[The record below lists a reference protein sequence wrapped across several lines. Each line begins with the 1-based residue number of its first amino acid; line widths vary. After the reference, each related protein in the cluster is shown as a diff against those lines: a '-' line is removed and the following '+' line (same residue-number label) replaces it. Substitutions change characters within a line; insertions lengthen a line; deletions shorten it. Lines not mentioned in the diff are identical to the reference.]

1 MAAVTKTQLSELQKR
16 LSAGISK
23 FRLPL
28 LIFAAGLLLMLL
40 PTGKRSTQQA
50 VQTAAQAAQTQELTS
65 SQEEMEAILSRID
78 GVGRVDLL
86 LTLRTSGASV
96 YQTDTRTVTSGSG
109 TTEECQTVF
118 GQTSGSGKEPVVQ
131 TTLAPQYQGALVVCD
146 GADRASVRLAVVQAV
161 TSLTGLGSNQIA
173 VVKMKGQ

>member
-40 PTGKRSTQQA
+40 PTGKRSTQA
-50 VQTAAQAAQTQELTS
+50 VQTAAQAAQTQELTPS
-65 SQEEMEAILSRID
+65 REEMEAILSRID

-146 GADRASVRLAVVQAV
+146 GADRASVWLAVVQAV

>member
-28 LIFAAGLLLMLL
+28 LICAAGLLLMLL
-40 PTGKRSTQQA
+40 PTGKRSTQE
-50 VQTAAQAAQTQELTS
+50 VQTAAQAAQTQELTP

>member
-40 PTGKRSTQQA
+40 PTGKRSTQA
-50 VQTAAQAAQTQELTS
+50 VQTAAQAAQTQELTP

-131 TTLAPQYQGALVVCD
+131 TTLAPQYQGALVGCD

>member
-1 MAAVTKTQLSELQKR
+1 MAAVTKAQLEELQKR
-16 LSAGISK
+16 LRVGVSK
-23 FRLPL
+23 FRIPL

-40 PTGKRSTQQA
+40 PAGTRSA
-50 VQTAAQAAQTQELTS
+50 KSSEATAPTAQTLELTPP
-65 SQEEMEAILSRID
+65 QEEMEAILSRIE
-78 GVGRVDLL
+78 GAGRVELL

-109 TTEECQTVF
+109 TTEECETVF
-118 GQTSGSGKEPVVQ
+118 RQTSGSGKEPVVQ

-161 TSLTGLGSNQIA
+161 ASLTGLGSNQIA

>member
-28 LIFAAGLLLMLL
+28 LIFAAGLFLMLL
-40 PTGKRSTQQA
+40 PTGKRSTQA
-50 VQTAAQAAQTQELTS
+50 VQTAAQAAQTQELTP

>member
-1 MAAVTKTQLSELQKR
+1 MAAVTKTQLEELQKR
-16 LSAGISK
+16 LRAGVSK
-23 FRLPL
+23 FRIPL

-40 PTGKRSTQQA
+40 PTGTRSMRSSD
-50 VQTAAQAAQTQELTS
+50 TAAQTAQTPELTPP
-65 SQEEMEAILSRID
+65 QAEMEEILSRIE
-78 GVGRVDLL
+78 GAGRVELM

-109 TTEECQTVF
+109 TTEECETVF

-161 TSLTGLGSNQIA
+161 ASLTGLGSNQIA

>member
-40 PTGKRSTQQA
+40 PTGKRSTQA
-50 VQTAAQAAQTQELTS
+50 VQTAAQAAQTQELTP

-161 TSLTGLGSNQIA
+161 TSLTGLESNQIA

>member
-40 PTGKRSTQQA
+40 PTGKRSTQA
-50 VQTAAQAAQTQELTS
+50 VQTAAQAAQTQELTP

-131 TTLAPQYQGALVVCD
+131 TTLAPQYQGALGVCD

>member
-23 FRLPL
+23 FRIPL

-40 PTGKRSTQQA
+40 PTGKRSTQA
-50 VQTAAQAAQTQELTS
+50 VQTAAQEAQTQELTP

>member
-1 MAAVTKTQLSELQKR
+1 MAAVTKAQLSELQKR
-16 LSAGISK
+16 LSAGLAR

-28 LIFAAGLLLMLL
+28 LILAAGLLLMLL
-40 PTGKRSTQQA
+40 PTGKRSAQPARTES
-50 VQTAAQAAQTQELTS
+50 QTAQALELTPS
-65 SQEEMEAILSRID
+65 REEMETILSQIE
-78 GVGRVDLL
+78 GAGRVELM

-109 TTEECQTVF
+109 TTEECETVF

-161 TSLTGLGSNQIA
+161 ASLTGLGSNQIA

>member
-1 MAAVTKTQLSELQKR
+1 MEAVTKTQLSELQKR

-40 PTGKRSTQQA
+40 PTGKRSTQA
-50 VQTAAQAAQTQELTS
+50 VQTAAQAAQTQELTP

>member
-40 PTGKRSTQQA
+40 PTGKRSTQA
-50 VQTAAQAAQTQELTS
+50 VQTAAQAAQTQELTPP
-65 SQEEMEAILSRID
+65 QEEMEAILSRID

>member
-40 PTGKRSTQQA
+40 PTGKRSTQA
-50 VQTAAQAAQTQELTS
+50 VQTAAQAAQTQELTP

-96 YQTDTRTVTSGSG
+96 YQTDTRTATSGSG

>member
-1 MAAVTKTQLSELQKR
+1 MAAVTKAQLEELQKR
-16 LSAGISK
+16 LRAGVSK
-23 FRLPL
+23 FRIPL

-40 PTGKRSTQQA
+40 PTGKRSAQPSD
-50 VQTAAQAAQTQELTS
+50 TAAQTAQALELTPP
-65 SQEEMEAILSRID
+65 QAEMEAILSRIE
-78 GVGRVDLL
+78 GAGRVELL

-109 TTEECQTVF
+109 TTEECETVF

-161 TSLTGLGSNQIA
+161 ASLTGLGSNQIA

>member
-40 PTGKRSTQQA
+40 PTGKRSTQA
-50 VQTAAQAAQTQELTS
+50 VQTAAQVAQTQELTPS
-65 SQEEMEAILSRID
+65 REEMEAILSRID

>member
-1 MAAVTKTQLSELQKR
+1 M
-16 LSAGISK
+16 
-23 FRLPL
+23 
-28 LIFAAGLLLMLL
+28 
-40 PTGKRSTQQA
+40 
-50 VQTAAQAAQTQELTS
+50 QTAAQAAQTQELTP

-86 LTLRTSGASV
+86 LTLHTSSASV

-118 GQTSGSGKEPVVQ
+118 GQTSGSGKEPVV
-131 TTLAPQYQGALVVCD
+131 QYQGALVVCD

>member
-40 PTGKRSTQQA
+40 PTGKRSTQA
-50 VQTAAQAAQTQELTS
+50 VQTAAQAAQTQELTPS
-65 SQEEMEAILSRID
+65 REEMEAILSRID

>member
-40 PTGKRSTQQA
+40 PTGKRSTQG
-50 VQTAAQAAQTQELTS
+50 VQTAAQAAQTQELTP

>member
-28 LIFAAGLLLMLL
+28 LIFAAGLLLMML
-40 PTGKRSTQQA
+40 PTGKRSTQA
-50 VQTAAQAAQTQELTS
+50 VQTAAQAAQTQELTP

>member
-40 PTGKRSTQQA
+40 PTGKRSTQA
-50 VQTAAQAAQTQELTS
+50 VQTAAQAAQTQELTP

-118 GQTSGSGKEPVVQ
+118 GQTSGSGKDPVVQ

-161 TSLTGLGSNQIA
+161 ASLTGLGSNQIA

>member
-28 LIFAAGLLLMLL
+28 LIFAAGLLLMLM
-40 PTGKRSTQQA
+40 PTGKRSTQA
-50 VQTAAQAAQTQELTS
+50 VQTAAQAAQTQELTP

-161 TSLTGLGSNQIA
+161 ASLTGLGSNQIA

>member
-40 PTGKRSTQQA
+40 PTGKRSTQA
-50 VQTAAQAAQTQELTS
+50 VQTAAQAVQTQELTP

-161 TSLTGLGSNQIA
+161 ASLTGLGSNQIA

>member
-40 PTGKRSTQQA
+40 PTGKRSTQA
-50 VQTAAQAAQTQELTS
+50 VQTAAQAAQTQKLTP
-65 SQEEMEAILSRID
+65 SQEEVEAILSRID

>member
-40 PTGKRSTQQA
+40 PTGKRSTQA
-50 VQTAAQAAQTQELTS
+50 VKTAAQAAQTQELTP

>member
-1 MAAVTKTQLSELQKR
+1 MAAVTQAQLAELQKR
-16 LSAGISK
+16 LRAGVSK
-23 FRLPL
+23 FRIPL

-40 PTGKRSTQQA
+40 PTGTRSMRSSD
-50 VQTAAQAAQTQELTS
+50 TAAQTAQTPELTPP
-65 SQEEMEAILSRID
+65 QAEMEAILSRIE
-78 GVGRVDLL
+78 GAGRVELM

-109 TTEECQTVF
+109 TTEECETVF

-161 TSLTGLGSNQIA
+161 ASLTGLGSNQIA

>member
-40 PTGKRSTQQA
+40 PTGKRSTQA
-50 VQTAAQAAQTQELTS
+50 VQTAAQAAQTQELTP

-86 LTLRTSGASV
+86 LTLRTSGVSV

-161 TSLTGLGSNQIA
+161 TRLTGLGSNQIA

>member
-40 PTGKRSTQQA
+40 PTGKRSTQA
-50 VQTAAQAAQTQELTS
+50 VQTAAQEAQTQELTP

>member
-40 PTGKRSTQQA
+40 PTGKRSTQA
-50 VQTAAQAAQTQELTS
+50 VQTAAQAAQTQELTP

-161 TSLTGLGSNQIA
+161 TSLTGLGSNHIA